1 MDCEL
6 CQADIDEPLPARWN
20 GYVVCDDCAT
30 AQEVADAYY
39 KGQCKWCYAPATHAA
54 WSPRHGWHDL
64 CCRHHDELA
73 RATSAYFINSLTGA

>member
-1 MDCEL
+1 MDCQL

-30 AQEVADAYY
+30 AKEAEASA
-39 KGQCKWCYAPATHAA
+39 GQCKWCYSPATHAA

-64 CCRHHDELA
+64 CCRHQDELA
-73 RATSAYFINSLTGA
+73 QAVRANLIDTLKGA

>member
-1 MDCEL
+1 MNCHLCEVP
-6 CQADIDEPLPARWN
+6 IDEPLPALWN
-20 GYVVCDDCAT
+20 GYEVCDDCAT
-30 AQEVADAYY
+30 AKEAETPMGD
-39 KGQCKWCYAPATHAA
+39 CKWCYAPATHAA